1 MAYKELSLNFDA
13 FEKKLKS
20 EEEKRY
26 KAEDLAK
33 WRHNELE
40 SIKFAIESQ
49 MKDHE
54 EIKKQCYSKTL

>member
-20 EEEKRY
+20 EEDKRY

-54 EIKKQCYSKTL
+54 